1 MRGASWMID
10 ASSVAVGSVKDCFR
24 LELVFMD
31 HHLGGKRLGRHDR
44 VCDIL
49 NVRRKLIAVL
59 LACVSFINSTS
70 TVHVWLR
77 AQAYGARDKR
87 ATSRSQRK
95 VVGASA
101 PPL

>member
-1 MRGASWMID
+1 MID
-10 ASSVAVGSVKDCFR
+10 SGSMAVGSVKGCFR
-24 LELVFMD
+24 LDLVFMD

-49 NVRRKLIAVL
+49 NVDRKLIAVL
-59 LACVSFINSTS
+59 LARVSFINSTS